1 MPALERQST
10 CRARQARCRSERG
23 AEVAQFPVASA
34 CQARKTEASRLRLS
48 VGPEH
53 FVNGHPKPSSPR
65 ARRAAPVE
73 CRTPRCV
80 AVCRLS
86 PNRFPRD
93 EHFRSWLA
101 ALPAVSSSRDI
112 QTSDPPRTVGQRAH
126 RHLDVSNLHAT
137 APGRRDSGN
146 ESPFGRAPSAPG
158 HARSLH
164 FTSTAQR
171 RGRAPSAFGNVTR
184 RTPSR

>member
-23 AEVAQFPVASA
+23 AEVAQFPVVSA

-80 AVCRLS
+80 AGCRLS

-137 APGRRDSGN
+137 ALAVVIPGTSRRSA
-146 ESPFGRAPSAPG
+146 GRPRRPAT
-158 HARSLH
+158 LTH